1 MDTDIFI
8 VCIKTEDI
16 YKDIATDA
24 VKRFDA
30 SNYET
35 DTALMKGEKVI
46 ELIRKVMKKHFY

>member
-8 VCIKTEDI
+8 VYIKTEDI
-16 YKDIATDA
+16 YKDIATDI

-35 DTALMKGEKVI
+35 DTALMKREKVI
-46 ELIRKVMKKHFY
+46 ELSRKVMKKHFY

>member
-8 VCIKTEDI
+8 VYIKTEDI
-16 YKDIATDA
+16 YKDIATDV

-35 DTALMKGEKVI
+35 DTALMKEEKVI

>member
-8 VCIKTEDI
+8 VYIKTEDI

-35 DTALMKGEKVI
+35 DTALMKREKVI
-46 ELIRKVMKKHFY
+46 ELSRKVMKKHFY